1 MPAKILIVDDEI
13 DIRSG
18 VSDHLKALSYATV
31 MAESGEEALSMFKKH
46 QPDVVLLDL
55 ELPHKSG
62 LEVLG
67 EMGNIQIANEKNHQ
81 DNPQH
86 VRPCQLSVIV
96 LTAHGSLE
104 NAVEA
109 MKLGAYDFL
118 TKPFEMDHLVMVIE
132 KALERESLV
141 RKVKLLREEV
151 DSPYATIVG
160 HSKKLRS
167 VVEIAQKAADSDAT
181 ILLLGETG
189 TGKELFARRIHNWSP
204 RHGEPFAIVNCA
216 ALPET
221 LLENE
226 LFGHEKGAFT
236 GADRFHR
243 GRIESANGGTVF
255 LDEIGEMPIKLQS
268 RLLRVLQDHEIQRVG
283 GSGNVPINAR
293 FIAATNCDLK
303 TAVKEGAFRED
314 LFFRLNV
321 VSITLPLL
329 KDRPEDL
336 IELAE
341 FFLARH
347 VRNKKGA
354 KAFLASDA
362 VDAILQYSWPG
373 NVRELDNV
381 LARAVILNTGAE
393 ITAEQLPL
401 EATPFEPESIGPSK
415 SPQVCYREA
424 MDNYSTSLIR
434 NALNRS
440 HGNKSKAAEDLGLQ
454 RTYLNTIMKRK
465 GIQWNDKKSEK

>member
-1 MPAKILIVDDEI
+1 MTAKILIVDDEI

-18 VSDHLKALSYATV
+18 VSHHLKALGYTTV

-62 LEVLG
+62 MEVLA
-67 EMGNIQIANEKNHQ
+67 EMGNIQMANEKFQ
-81 DNPQH
+81 QVNPQPMS
-86 VRPCQLSVIV
+86 PCHLSVIV

-118 TKPFEMDHLVMVIE
+118 TKPFEMDHLILVIE

-141 RKVKLLREEV
+141 RKVKLLTEEME
-151 DSPYATIVG
+151 SPYARIIG
-160 HSKKLRS
+160 HSEKIRS
-167 VVEIAQKAADSDAT
+167 VTEMAQKAAASDAT
-181 ILLLGETG
+181 VLVLGETG
-189 TGKELFARRIHNWSP
+189 TGKELLARCMHRWSP
-204 RHGEPFAIVNCA
+204 RHEEPFAVINCA

-221 LLENE
+221 LLESE

-243 GRIESANGGTVF
+243 GRIESARGGTVF
-255 LDEIGEMPIKLQS
+255 LDEIGEMPLKLQS

-283 GSGNVPINAR
+283 GSGNVAVDVR
-293 FIAATNCDLK
+293 FMAATNRNLK
-303 TAVKEGAFRED
+303 KAVKEGTFRED
-314 LFFRLNV
+314 LFYRLNV
-321 VSITLPLL
+321 VSITLPSL

-341 FFLARH
+341 FFLTRL
-347 VRNKKGA
+347 VRDKKRP
-354 KAFLASDA
+354 KVSLTSQA
-362 VDAILQYSWPG
+362 VEAILQYSWPG
-373 NVRELDNV
+373 NVRELENV
-381 LARAVILNTGAE
+381 LARAVILNTGLE
-393 ITAEQLPL
+393 ITSEQLPL
-401 EATPFEPESIGPSK
+401 EIAIPDTGPLDRADHK
-415 SPQVCYREA
+415 KMPYYEA
-424 MDNYSTSLIR
+424 IENYSRALIL
-434 NALNRS
+434 NALHRND
-440 HGNKSKAAEDLGLQ
+440 GNKTKAAEELGIQ

-465 GIQWNDKKSEK
+465 NIQWNESDSEE

>member
-1 MPAKILIVDDEI
+1 MPATILIVDDEV
-13 DIRSG
+13 DILSG
-18 VSDHLKALSYATV
+18 VSDHLKSLGYATV
-31 MAESGEEALSMFKKH
+31 TAGTGEEALCVFQKH

-67 EMGNIQIANEKNHQ
+67 EMGKIQIANEKNHQ
-81 DNPQH
+81 DNPRH
-86 VRPCQLSVIV
+86 VSPCQLSVIV

-118 TKPFEMDHLVMVIE
+118 TKPFEMDHLIMVIE

-141 RKVKLLREEV
+141 RKVKLLSEEV

-160 HSKKLRS
+160 HSDNIRD
-167 VVEIAQKAADSDAT
+167 VIDVAQKAADSNAT
-181 ILLLGETG
+181 ILLMGETG
-189 TGKELFARRIHNWSP
+189 TGKELFARRIHSWSP

-216 ALPET
+216 ALPEN

-283 GSGNVPINAR
+283 GSGNVAVNAR
-293 FIAATNCDLK
+293 FIAATNCHLK
-303 TAVKEGAFRED
+303 AAVKDGTFRED
-314 LFFRLNV
+314 LYYRLNV
-321 VSITLPLL
+321 VSITLPSL
-329 KDRPEDL
+329 KERREDL

-341 FFLARH
+341 FFLARN
-347 VRNKKGA
+347 VRDTKRA
-354 KAFLASDA
+354 KVALAPDA
-362 VDAILQYSWPG
+362 IEAILQYPWPG

-381 LARAVILNTGAE
+381 LARAVILNTGTE
-393 ITAEQLPL
+393 ITAEQLRL
-401 EATPFEPESIGPSK
+401 ETTCLEPGPIGQQEN
-415 SPQVCYREA
+415 PQVFYKEA
-424 MDNYSTSLIR
+424 MEHYSASLIL
-434 NALNRS
+434 NALHRNK
-440 HGNKSKAAEDLGLQ
+440 GNKTKAAEELGLQ
-454 RTYLNTIMKRK
+454 RTHLNTIMKRK
-465 GIQWNDKKSEK
+465 SLQWNDSEVED